1 MMFDAEEEEALK
13 VDNVFVADEDV
24 EAGVKEGVEAG
35 VDEAVDEAVDEDAAA
50 VFPRRESLR

>member
-1 MMFDAEEEEALK
+1 MMFDAEEEEALE
-13 VDNVFVADEDV
+13 VDDVIVADEDV

-35 VDEAVDEAVDEDAAA
+35 VDEAVDEDAAA